1 MRMFFILYIPPY
13 SLCNTTLHCSYLVV
27 YDSRSLQCRVY
38 LFVYWIG
45 FEWTELLTFEVL
57 DMM

>member
-1 MRMFFILYIPPY
+1 MRMFFILYIPSY
-13 SLCNTTLHCSYLVV
+13 SFCTTPVHISYLAV

-45 FEWTELLTFEVL
+45 FEWTELLTIEVL

>member
-1 MRMFFILYIPPY
+1 MFFILYIPPY
-13 SLCNTTLHCSYLVV
+13 SFCNTPVHISYLVV

-45 FEWTELLTFEVL
+45 FEWTELLTIEVL
-57 DMM
+57 DMK

>member
-1 MRMFFILYIPPY
+1 MLFILYIPPY
-13 SLCNTTLHCSYLVV
+13 SFCNTLVHISYLVV
-27 YDSRSLQCRVY
+27 YDSSRLQCKVY

-45 FEWTELLTFEVL
+45 LECTELLTTEVL

>member
-1 MRMFFILYIPPY
+1 MRMFFILYIPPF
-13 SLCNTTLHCSYLVV
+13 SFCNTPVHISYLVV
-27 YDSRSLQCRVY
+27 YDSRSLQCGVY

-45 FEWTELLTFEVL
+45 FEWTELLTIEVL

>member
-1 MRMFFILYIPPY
+1 MPVFFILYIPPY
-13 SLCNTTLHCSYLVV
+13 SFCNTPVHSSYLVV

-38 LFVYWIG
+38 LFVYWIC
-45 FEWTELLTFEVL
+45 FEWTELLTIEVL

>member
-13 SLCNTTLHCSYLVV
+13 SFCNTPVHISYLVV
-27 YDSRSLQCRVY
+27 YDSHSLQCRVY

-45 FEWTELLTFEVL
+45 FEWTELLTIEVL